1 MHFIAQFPTVKGT
14 LKWWDVTVA
23 AMPGPTE
30 TFTVLSRDINDQHVA
45 KLEERVGYERLRA
58 IMGSNTDVLWDIDLQ
73 NDRVWWNEGLQQ
85 TFGYGP
91 EQVGQTTKWC
101 HEHIHPEDR
110 ARVVNSMTT
119 AVNDGSMA
127 CEAEFRYL
135 TAAGDYLEIYD
146 RGAIIRDIDGKALH
160 FVGVMRDVTA
170 RNAASTMQKLVA
182 GEMVHRV
189 NNILA
194 VVIGLFHQTART
206 SETVQQLATTF
217 NGRLLAMAAANTLV
231 IRSSGEKVLLGDL
244 VAVQLAPFLEA
255 TRISADGPV
264 VMLPTTYAQP
274 IALALNELATNAL
287 KYGALSTAAGVV
299 DLRWDVM
306 GEPTDRH
313 LSIYWIELG
322 GPRVEPPVRKGVGS
336 TLIERGLPNA
346 TIERRFE
353 PHGLTCII
361 DLAI

>member
-1 MHFIAQFPTVKGT
+1 
-14 LKWWDVTVA
+14 
-23 AMPGPTE
+23 
-30 TFTVLSRDINDQHVA
+30 
-45 KLEERVGYERLRA
+45 
-58 IMGSNTDVLWDIDLQ
+58 
-73 NDRVWWNEGLQQ
+73 
-85 TFGYGP
+85 
-91 EQVGQTTKWC
+91 
-101 HEHIHPEDR
+101 
-110 ARVVNSMTT
+110 
-119 AVNDGSMA
+119 
-127 CEAEFRYL
+127 
-135 TAAGDYLEIYD
+135 
-146 RGAIIRDIDGKALH
+146 
-160 FVGVMRDVTA
+160 
-170 RNAASTMQKLVA
+170 
-182 GEMVHRV
+182 MVHRV